1 MNDPLPDDT
10 MQERMQEI
18 RGDIDQGLEDVSA
31 SARSMVD
38 WKHYVKTYPWLCM
51 GAAAALGFLSV
62 PKRSRTVPASAAS
75 PTKSPETDHRVADS
89 APSAVRGVVDLLV
102 ATAVSL
108 AVRETVAYVGHAA
121 AGLMGAS
128 KPPETSDH
136 D

>member
-1 MNDPLPDDT
+1 MNDPLPEDT
-10 MQERMQEI
+10 MQERMQGI

-51 GAAAALGFLSV
+51 GTAAALGFLLV
-62 PKRSRTVPASAAS
+62 PKRSRAIPA
-75 PTKSPETDHRVADS
+75 KSPKTDHRDADS

-102 ATAVSL
+102 AAAVSF
-108 AVRETVAYVGHAA
+108 AVRETAAYVGQAA
-121 AGLMGAS
+121 AGLMGAT
-128 KPPETSDH
+128 KPPETNDH